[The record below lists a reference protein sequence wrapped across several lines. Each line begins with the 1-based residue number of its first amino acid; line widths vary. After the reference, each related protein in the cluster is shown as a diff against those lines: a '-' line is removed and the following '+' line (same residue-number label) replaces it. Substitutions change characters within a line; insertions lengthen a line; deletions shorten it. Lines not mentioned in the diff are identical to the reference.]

1 MSAGTSK
8 ILLYTGTWRATN
20 TVRVYNSKNQLIA
33 SGQSFSAGEQSAP
46 RLAEID
52 VNTEIDTTII
62 VRIACTSGS
71 GNVSLAGMQV
81 LAAAK

>member
-1 MSAGTSK
+1 M
-8 ILLYTGTWRATN
+8 
-20 TVRVYNSKNQLIA
+20 IA

-62 VRIACTSGS
+62 VRIACTNGS